1 MSIIIL
7 TYSRELIL
15 LALYFVL
22 LYRRSEVFMENYEKL
37 IKDLELTGSNIE
49 ELKENIKNIMIM
61 MITKKYFNLYK
72 DREVNT
78 NDEIKIK

>member
-1 MSIIIL
+1 
-7 TYSRELIL
+7 
-15 LALYFVL
+15 
-22 LYRRSEVFMENYEKL
+22 MENYEKL

-72 DREVNT
+72 DREVNI